1 MTTEC
6 AAIIAVSLLLYL
18 TASLFFQGQVFLG
31 RRSWIGLGS
40 KMLRVG
46 VGVHAV
52 GLLIHFAVSGMSPFT
67 DMLLIISL
75 FVVVVVLANEMMERF
90 TRFRSL
96 GFIVAPLAFFGL
108 LYPVL
113 MPIRFA
119 EAESILLR
127 YPWLGVHV
135 GTTLLGIVGFTLSF
149 TAAVIV
155 MVQSRLLKRGRLNPW
170 LPALDTAARAT
181 DVLAGAGFFVF
192 TIGLVMGVIWF
203 FGAPGEYLGS
213 GDLKILLTLPTWA
226 VFAAYLY
233 LRGVTG
239 RQESRLKWLV
249 IAGFFLALA
258 NLLAVRHDFDEV
270 SRSVAPAKAV
280 DLAGRS
286 GAEVSLSRS

>member
-6 AAIIAVSLLLYL
+6 AAIIAVSLALYL
-18 TASLFFQGQVFLG
+18 SASLFFQGQIFLG
-31 RRSWIGLGS
+31 RRSWIGLGR
-40 KMLRVG
+40 KTLRVG
-46 VGVHAV
+46 VGVHAL
-52 GLLIHFAVSGMSPFT
+52 GLVIHFAVSGTSPFT

-75 FVVVVVLANEMMERF
+75 FVVAVVLANEMIERF
-90 TRFRSL
+90 TEFRSL

-113 MPIRFA
+113 MPIRFE

-135 GTTLLGIVGFTLSF
+135 GTTLLGIVGFALSF

-155 MVQSRLLKRGRLNPW
+155 MVQSRMLKRGRLNPW
-170 LPALDTAARAT
+170 LPALDTAANAT
-181 DVLAGAGFFVF
+181 DRFAGAGFFVF

-203 FGAPGEYLGS
+203 FGAPGEFLGS
-213 GDLKILLTLPTWA
+213 GDLKILLTLPTWV

-249 IAGFFLALA
+249 IAGFFLALV
-258 NLLAVRHDFDEV
+258 NLLAVRHDFDAV
-270 SRSVAPAKAV
+270 TPAMAPGEAGE
-280 DLAGRS
+280 LAARS
-286 GAEVSLSRS
+286 GTEESRLRS

>member
-6 AAIIAVSLLLYL
+6 AAIIAVSLVLYL
-18 TASLFFQGQVFLG
+18 TASLFFQGQIFLG
-31 RRSWIGLGS
+31 RRSWIGLGR
-40 KMLRVG
+40 KTLRAG

-52 GLLIHFAVSGMSPFT
+52 GLLIHFAVSGTSPFT

-75 FVVVVVLANEMMERF
+75 FVVAVVLANEMMERF

-113 MPIRFA
+113 MPIRFE
-119 EAESILLR
+119 EAESMLLR

-135 GTTLLGIVGFTLSF
+135 GTTVLGIVGFALSF

-155 MVQSRLLKRGRLNPW
+155 IVQSRMLKRGRLNPW
-170 LPALDTAARAT
+170 LPALDTAANAT

-233 LRGVTG
+233 MRGVAG

-249 IAGFFLALA
+249 IAGFFLALV
-258 NLLAVRHDFDEV
+258 NLLAVRHDFDAV
-270 SRSVAPAKAV
+270 SRFVAPAAAV
-280 DLAGRS
+280 DLAGRFDP
-286 GAEVSLSRS
+286 ARSLS

>member
-6 AAIIAVSLLLYL
+6 AVIIAVSLVLYL
-18 TASLFFQGQVFLG
+18 TASLLFQGQIFLG
-31 RRSWIGLGS
+31 RRSWMELGRKTLRLGLC
-40 KMLRVG
+40 
-46 VGVHAV
+46 VHAV
-52 GLLIHFAVSGMSPFT
+52 GLLIHFAVSRTSPFT
-67 DMLLIISL
+67 DMLLILSL
-75 FVVVVVLANEMMERF
+75 FVVAVVLADEMMERF
-90 TRFRSL
+90 TRFPSL

-113 MPIRFA
+113 MPIRFE

-135 GTTLLGIVGFTLSF
+135 GTTLLGIVGFALSF

-170 LPALDTAARAT
+170 LPALDTAANAT
-181 DVLAGAGFFVF
+181 DRFAGAGFFVF
-192 TIGLVMGVIWF
+192 SIGLVMGVIWL

-213 GDLKILLTLPTWA
+213 GDPKILLSMPTWM

-239 RQESRLKWLV
+239 HQGSRLKWLV
-249 IAGFFLALA
+249 IAGFFLALV
-258 NLLAVRHDFDEV
+258 NLLAVRHDFGDV
-270 SRSVAPAKAV
+270 SRVTKPAEADK
-280 DLAGRS
+280 LAGHS
-286 GAEVSLSRS
+286 VGLQPTS

>member
-6 AAIIAVSLLLYL
+6 AAIIAASLVLYL
-18 TASLFFQGQVFLG
+18 TASLFFQGQIYLG
-31 RRSWIGLGS
+31 RRSWIGLGR
-40 KMLRVG
+40 KTLRAG
-46 VGVHAV
+46 AGVHAV
-52 GLLIHFAVSGMSPFT
+52 GLLIHFAVSGTSPFT

-75 FVVVVVLANEMMERF
+75 FVVAVVLANEMMERF

-113 MPIRFA
+113 MPIRFE
-119 EAESILLR
+119 EAESMLLR

-135 GTTLLGIVGFTLSF
+135 GTTVLGIVGFALSF

-155 MVQSRLLKRGRLNPW
+155 IVQSRLLKRGRLNPW
-170 LPALDTAARAT
+170 LPALDTAANAT

-213 GDLKILLTLPTWA
+213 GDLKILLTLPTWG

-249 IAGFFLALA
+249 IAGFFLALV
-258 NLLAVRHDFDEV
+258 NLLAVRHDFDAV
-270 SRSVAPAKAV
+270 SRSVAPAKT
-280 DLAGRS
+280 DLAGRFDP
-286 GAEVSLSRS
+286 ARSLS